1 MMAGLPEIHSILG
14 GNGLADLIVDEEW
27 IELMVQAKVLGLTK
41 EEVLRFFEQ
50 KATENKKDE
59 PTYHTI

>member
-1 MMAGLPEIHSILG
+1 M
-14 GNGLADLIVDEEW
+14 ADLIVDEEW